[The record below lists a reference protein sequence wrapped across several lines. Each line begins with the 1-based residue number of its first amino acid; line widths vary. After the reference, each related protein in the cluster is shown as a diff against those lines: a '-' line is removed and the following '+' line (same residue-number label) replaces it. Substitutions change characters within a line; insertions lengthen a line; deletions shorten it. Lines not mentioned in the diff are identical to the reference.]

1 MTFQR
6 KLVLIILV
14 IVFVLLAP
22 YFIWHERMDAYFA
35 SESYQQW
42 LLSARPYAWMVG
54 IGLIVADLFLPIP
67 APPIMAAMGTLYG
80 TMVGGLIATTGS
92 ILAGL
97 CAYGLSRLLG
107 LKAARFLAGESEL
120 ADLQRFFDSWGAA
133 GIIASRALPVVP
145 EVMTIL
151 AGLAKMHFGR
161 FILALSLGSVP
172 VGFALAWVGGTTG
185 TSSLLLLVLTL
196 VPAVGWCLY
205 VVATSRRRRAKQ
217 SGIPHRGSEAQRTA
231 KDGGVL

>member
-6 KLVLIILV
+6 KLVVVILV
-14 IVFVLLAP
+14 IVFVLLIP
-22 YFIWHERMDAYFA
+22 YFMWHEQMDAYFA

-42 LLSARPYAWMVG
+42 LLSARPYAWIVG
-54 IGLIVADLFLPIP
+54 IALIVADLFLPIP
-67 APPIMAAMGTLYG
+67 AAPIMAAMGSLYG
-80 TMVGGLIATTGS
+80 TIIGGLIATIGS

-107 LKAARFLAGESEL
+107 VKAARFLAGESEL

-161 FILALSLGSVP
+161 FMLALSLGSIP
-172 VGFALAWVGGTTG
+172 VGFALAWVGQTTG
-185 TSSLLLLVLTL
+185 ISSSLLLVLTL
-196 VPAVGWCLY
+196 VPAVGWCIY
-205 VVATSRRRRAKQ
+205 VVATTRRRRL
-217 SGIPHRGSEAQRTA
+217 R
-231 KDGGVL
+231 

>member
-1 MTFQR
+1 MTLQR
-6 KLVLIILV
+6 KLPLIILA

-22 YFIWHERMDAYFA
+22 YFIWHEQMDAYFA

-161 FILALSLGSVP
+161 FMLSLALGSIP
-172 VGFALAWVGGTTG
+172 VGFALAWVGRTTE
-185 TSSLLLLVLTL
+185 TSSTLLLVLTL
-196 VPAVGWCLY
+196 VPAVGWCIY
-205 VVATSRRRRAKQ
+205 VAATGRRRRKLRDRTPRQ
-217 SGIPHRGSEAQRTA
+217 RNEA
-231 KDGGVL
+231 G